1 MSSGLPI
8 NTFSQAEE
16 YRKRYLATLALIAQ
30 NDAYNLQ
37 ANQVYK
43 QTGQPS
49 RPADTRSTTEKL
61 GDIEAMKVALRRGL
75 MGITDGTQ
83 ANETVENLTVD
94 EVIFTTQQLPAI
106 ISDLKPRFAN
116 GVPAQALLAYIR
128 ALRRKFLATNGVSF
142 TAQEATSQQI
152 LNAIQAGVTA
162 LNAPA
167 GPFGMGGSGQ
177 GGLGPIPL
185 GPVEMGPTVSP
196 PTMSE
201 EDMMRLEQ
209 QAEQEAAATAAQG
222 RRITQARQI
231 AENWLR
237 SGTEPFTSLPKNI
250 QDLINEIRQTK
261 GQSGSG
267 GEALMVAQFKQIYK
281 DPARQFGPNSMEEW
295 RDYPEEGGFAP
306 FPDATSIQ
314 MEFLKMWARTQSP
327 EIQAK
332 FNPTWSRKRT
342 VASLKAALIP
352 GVIAKLSSRGS
363 APGFFRQET
372 DISGLTTLETP
383 MQTPTYEPSESEIFG
398 TTSTVGKGFSRTRH
412 AVISGYGLSLPKKVK
427 NSIQV
432 DMSKGLA
439 YESAPSYIAFG
450 KYVINPNKMSSG
462 VFDMKTMKGGAVAK
476 YPTKMVSAKLSK
488 MINRIIGGRMPD
500 EEDFNEMDLN
510 DQNFLYNLAND
521 AKIMDRLKLPTPK
534 RTKEG
539 EEINKFEILKG
550 QISAGNDNKE
560 LVKEFKQMLV
570 KLSDQ
575 GRIKKSEAREILL
588 DLVALGH

>member
-167 GPFGMGGSGQ
+167 GPFGMGG
-177 GGLGPIPL
+177 LGPPPPIPTGPVFMGPPL
-185 GPVEMGPTVSP
+185 GPP
-196 PTMSE
+196 PSVPPPPPPSMSAA
-201 EDMMRLEQ
+201 DMLRAQQ
-209 QAEQEAAATAAQG
+209 QADQDAAMAAALAT
-222 RRITQARQI
+222 RLTKARQT
-231 AENWLR
+231 AENWLK
-237 SGTEPFTSLPKNI
+237 SGTEPFSSLPKNI

-261 GQSGSG
+261 GQSSSG
-267 GEALMVAQFKQIYK
+267 GEALMVAQFKQLYK
-281 DPARQFGPNSMEEW
+281 DPARRFGPDSMEEW
-295 RDYPEEGGFAP
+295 RDFPVQGGFDP
-306 FPDATSIQ
+306 FPDAMSIQ

-332 FNPTWSRKRT
+332 FNPTWSKKRT
-342 VASLKAALIP
+342 VATLKAALIP
-352 GVIAKLSSRGS
+352 GVIEKLSSQS
-363 APGFFRQET
+363 PSQPPSQAPSIYRQV
-372 DISGLTTLETP
+372 TLD
-383 MQTPTYEPSESEIFG
+383 EPEDLS
-398 TTSTVGKGFSRTRH
+398 GKGFSRTRH

-462 VFDMKTMKGGAVAK
+462 VFDMKTMKGGAVVK